1 MLMANDTL
9 PVASEAP
16 PEPTTPTI
24 DTPGDLTHAD
34 AVEAAQEAADEL
46 FDELTGRLRTDSWI
60 AKQALDQLVDRLDP
74 GGEVT
79 PELVARVPALYSGDL
94 PTSTDTIVS
103 PLAVHI
109 RRLQAG
115 IDTAIDTFT
124 AIDLQAREA
133 AIAQELPRE
142 RAALKP
148 TEKVS
153 ELDIRE
159 RAARAVDR
167 RETERRRGLA
177 QDQTEALTRHLEAMP
192 TAHRTLVEARRS
204 VPVPVPALT
213 ADETKDLDGARGLL
227 GASERLQAA
236 LLLEQRK
243 TQSLLGELLAV
254 QAVPEST
261 HPDALLELMADEDAS
276 PYARR
281 RADALFA
288 RQVSRL
294 YRERLLDRDNR
305 ARIDRYFAI
314 REARVPEPVR
324 RAEQAE
330 YRQLA
335 LLEAQASRV
344 RRTLAAWTAS
354 GVVGTFSPGQ
364 VAEDR
369 AARQR
374 AQAEATAH
382 WRPIVTALRKARG

>member
-1 MLMANDTL
+1 
-9 PVASEAP
+9 
-16 PEPTTPTI
+16 
-24 DTPGDLTHAD
+24 
-34 AVEAAQEAADEL
+34 
-46 FDELTGRLRTDSWI
+46 
-60 AKQALDQLVDRLDP
+60 
-74 GGEVT
+74 
-79 PELVARVPALYSGDL
+79 
-94 PTSTDTIVS
+94 
-103 PLAVHI
+103 
-109 RRLQAG
+109 
-115 IDTAIDTFT
+115 
-124 AIDLQAREA
+124 
-133 AIAQELPRE
+133 
-142 RAALKP
+142 
-148 TEKVS
+148 
-153 ELDIRE
+153 
-159 RAARAVDR
+159 
-167 RETERRRGLA
+167 
-177 QDQTEALTRHLEAMP
+177 
-192 TAHRTLVEARRS
+192 
-204 VPVPVPALT
+204 VPALT